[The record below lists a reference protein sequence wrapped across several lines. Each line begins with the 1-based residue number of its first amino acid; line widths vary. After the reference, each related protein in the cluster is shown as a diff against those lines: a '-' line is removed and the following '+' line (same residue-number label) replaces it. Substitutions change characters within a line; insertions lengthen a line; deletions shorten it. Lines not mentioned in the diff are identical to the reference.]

1 MNILLFLVPK
11 GQLKY
16 LDANST
22 ARQALEKMRY
32 YGYTAIPV
40 INETNG
46 KYVGTISEGNF
57 LWNIVDSGVQHP
69 LYRLEDIKL
78 TDLMDG
84 SRYKAV
90 NVETT
95 LDELVTR
102 IMSQNFVPVVDD
114 RNVFMGI
121 VTRRRVIDYYYNLCK
136 EHQIDL

>member
-1 MNILLFLVPK
+1 MNILLLLVPK
-11 GQLKY
+11 RQLKY

-22 ARQALEKMRY
+22 ARQGLEKMRY

-40 INETNG
+40 IDEING

-57 LWNIVDSGVQHP
+57 LWNIVDSGEQHP

-78 TDLMDG
+78 TDLMDN

-102 IMSQNFVPVVDD
+102 IMNQNFVPVVDD
-114 RNVFMGI
+114 RHVFMGI
-121 VTRRRVIDYYYNLCK
+121 VTRRKVIDYYYNLCK
-136 EHQIDL
+136 ENHIDS